1 GTIVDGYCDVCGT
14 PGEATG
20 SSAVST
26 PPALGAP
33 AAAVSAPSSGG
44 SGPVAG
50 VASTRT
56 RASSRLDSAALGS
69 SRATASGSQI
79 TRRVHSGSQRL
90 RSARL
95 GAGLT
100 RVPPAPEIDA
110 SKAILVNPEIPED
123 KRSCPNCGHPV
134 GRSQNGRPG
143 RTEGFCPNCRNPFS
157 FTPKLKAGD
166 FVANQYEVAG
176 ALAHGGLG
184 WIYLARD
191 KNVSNRWVVL
201 KGLLN
206 SGDADALAAAIV
218 EQQFL
223 AQVEHPLIVEIY
235 NFVTHEGAGY
245 IVMEYVGGTSLKQIL
260 KARMQAAGGAYDALP
275 VDQAIAYI
283 LEVLPAFQYLH
294 DLGLAYCDFKPD
306 NLIQVGDAV
315 KLIDLGGVRRIDDD
329 DSAIYGTVG
338 YQAPEVAQVGTT
350 VASDIY
356 TIGRT
361 LIVLM
366 MEFRGYQTTYVA
378 SLPPV
383 EEVPLFQQQDSLYR
397 LLLKACAPDP
407 ADRFASVD
415 ELRVQL
421 LGILREVVAQKTSG
435 TALTSAASVLFEAP
449 AVTSDALEWHE
460 LPALRSDTS
469 DPQYAWLSNIALD
482 DPAERLEAL
491 RAAPEST
498 AEVQLAR
505 AKAALEMNRPDVV
518 DAVVNEML
526 TEDPWEWRA
535 VWAGG
540 LSALQRKDFRSAS
553 ASFNAVYGQV
563 PGELAPKLALALACE
578 RGGEDAIA
586 EGLYRICASTDA
598 NYVAP
603 SAFGMA
609 RIRAARG
616 DTPGAVEALDLV
628 PSTSRGFTEA
638 RRQRATRLYE
648 SDGGLPALSA
658 AMTSLQGVRLDPT
671 EQAQLTARILE
682 KALTAVSA
690 SGPGKVNIGPYQA
703 DDASLRDG
711 LESTYRVLA
720 RSADDQQSRYDLVD
734 KANAVRRWTLR

>member
-1 GTIVDGYCDVCGT
+1 
-14 PGEATG
+14 
-20 SSAVST
+20 
-26 PPALGAP
+26 
-33 AAAVSAPSSGG
+33 
-44 SGPVAG
+44 
-50 VASTRT
+50 
-56 RASSRLDSAALGS
+56 
-69 SRATASGSQI
+69 
-79 TRRVHSGSQRL
+79 
-90 RSARL
+90 
-95 GAGLT
+95 
-100 RVPPAPEIDA
+100 
-110 SKAILVNPEIPED
+110 
-123 KRSCPNCGHPV
+123 
-134 GRSQNGRPG
+134 
-143 RTEGFCPNCRNPFS
+143 
-157 FTPKLKAGD
+157 
-166 FVANQYEVAG
+166 
-176 ALAHGGLG
+176 
-184 WIYLARD
+184 
-191 KNVSNRWVVL
+191 
-201 KGLLN
+201 
-206 SGDADALAAAIV
+206 
-218 EQQFL
+218 
-223 AQVEHPLIVEIY
+223 
-235 NFVTHEGAGY
+235 
-245 IVMEYVGGTSLKQIL
+245 
-260 KARMQAAGGAYDALP
+260 
-275 VDQAIAYI
+275 
-283 LEVLPAFQYLH
+283 
-294 DLGLAYCDFKPD
+294 
-306 NLIQVGDAV
+306 
-315 KLIDLGGVRRIDDD
+315 
-329 DSAIYGTVG
+329 
-338 YQAPEVAQVGTT
+338 
-350 VASDIY
+350 
-356 TIGRT
+356 
-361 LIVLM
+361 VLM
-366 MEFRGYQTTYVA
+366 MEFRGYQTKYVA

-491 RAAPEST
+491 RAAPEPT

-535 VWAGG
+535 VWVAG

-658 AMTSLQGVRLDPT
+658 AMSSLQGVRLDPT

-690 SGPGKVNIGPYQA
+690 SGPGKVNIGPYPA